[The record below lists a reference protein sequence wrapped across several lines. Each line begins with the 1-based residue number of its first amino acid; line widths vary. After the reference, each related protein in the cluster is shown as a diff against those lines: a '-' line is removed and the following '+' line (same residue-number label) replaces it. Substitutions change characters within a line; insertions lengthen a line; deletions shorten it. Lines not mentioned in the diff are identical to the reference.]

1 MSFAQARL
9 SSFPTQSL
17 RGLGAY
23 PTQPLRGLHGLGSV
37 SPESIRNVV
46 SALDNLVN
54 VARSQT
60 TQIVSETRASGF
72 PFIRFWSAK
81 VAQDWADNIVRY
93 VESVRATLTAPSKDG
108 RVFFVAQPDT
118 TAALLEDTKRTL
130 RQMISEFKESARS
143 TSIAATLEQAVQQ
156 VSEAVLSA
164 AQAAASGALAAAAN
178 FPVGAAIVAATAAAV
193 VWFKFLR

>member
-1 MSFAQARL
+1 MAFTQARL

-17 RGLGAY
+17 RGY
-23 PTQPLRGLHGLGSV
+23 PTQSLRGLHGLGSA

-72 PFIRFWSAK
+72 PFIRFWTAK
-81 VAQDWADNIVRY
+81 VAQDWADNIVSY
-93 VESVRATLTAPSKDG
+93 VESVRATLTAPSRRDG
-108 RVFFVAQPDT
+108 RVFFFLAQPDT

-143 TSIAATLEQAVQQ
+143 TSIVATLEQAVQQ

-178 FPVGAAIVAATAAAV
+178 FPVGAALVAATAAAV